1 MSRPAKKSALD
12 VSYLKTATSK
22 TLASSIFSSQVKE
35 EQQRLIHEKQP
46 QQIAIE
52 LLQDNPYQPRQT
64 LDESSL
70 QQLADTITSQ
80 GFQGVLVARPHPQQ
94 TNLYQITAGHRRRE
108 AARKA
113 GLETLPTIVHPW
125 SDQDMATLAATENIQ
140 RENLTPLE
148 EGKLFQLMIDEMKL
162 TQVEVANAVKKDR
175 GYVRNRLRLATAPAD
190 IQAFVTAKPD
200 SMRAVIYLLDI
211 EDPAERAPI
220 IERLLQR
227 TLTTEDLPAYVEEI
241 KRQKQEI
248 SLPPSHS
255 LPSQPVSSPSPAIA
269 QPSDLVS
276 PPPSAISSP
285 SSSILQPAEPV
296 SSLFPSTTKEEPAQ
310 ASREIERPAPQL
322 PVISPTTV
330 AEPKERPSTQMKAR
344 QTRLRAIY
352 RQLIDYQQSLAEQ
365 EEPLTTTEQT
375 LLQQINEVIQQL
387 SQN

>member
-1 MSRPAKKSALD
+1 VSRPAKKSALD

-22 TLASSIFSSQVKE
+22 TLASSIFTSQVKE

-64 LDESSL
+64 LDETSL

-94 TNLYQITAGHRRRE
+94 AGIYQITAGHRRRE

-113 GLETLPTIVHPW
+113 GLQTLPTIVHPW

-140 RENLTPLE
+140 RENLSPLE
-148 EGKLFQLMIDEMKL
+148 EGKLFQLMIDELKL

-175 GYVRNRLRLATAPAD
+175 GYVRNRLRLATSPAD

-241 KRQKQEI
+241 KRQKQSA
-248 SLPPSHS
+248 SLPSS
-255 LPSQPVSSPSPAIA
+255 TLQPSQPVSSASPAIS
-269 QPSDLVS
+269 QPS
-276 PPPSAISSP
+276 
-285 SSSILQPAEPV
+285 QPV
-296 SSLFPSTTKEEPAQ
+296 SSASPTIALPPQPVSSPFPSTTKEEPAQ
-310 ASREIERPAPQL
+310 PSHKMETPAPQP
-322 PVISPTTV
+322 PVLSPTTSI
-330 AEPKERPSTQMKAR
+330 AEPKERLSTQIKAR

-352 RQLIDYQQSLAEQ
+352 RQLIDYQQLLAEQ
-365 EEPLTTTEQT
+365 EEPPTATEQT
-375 LLQQINEVIQQL
+375 LLQQIHEVIQQL
-387 SQN
+387 SRN